1 MVELQNDKTMTRD
14 ATLQKAKEF
23 FKGKPE
29 FVTLVDRSMGPA

>member
-1 MVELQNDKTMTRD
+1 MSELHDDKTATRD
-14 ATLQKAKEF
+14 ATLKKAKEF